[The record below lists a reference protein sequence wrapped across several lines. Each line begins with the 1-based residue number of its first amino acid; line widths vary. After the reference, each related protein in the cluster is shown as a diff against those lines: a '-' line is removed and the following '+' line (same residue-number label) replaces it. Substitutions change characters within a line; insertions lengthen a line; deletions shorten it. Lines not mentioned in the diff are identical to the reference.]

1 MYNIRRMR
9 RIAGA
14 ALLLPVLLLF
24 AMPDVFA
31 RSQTIGN
38 WYDELLNAGS
48 GSANTNDT
56 LTMNGYSTAYLNMSQ
71 NWYLKELTILNDYA
85 VSEALLSFYVQRSL
99 TITDKTTLADG
110 AELLIKNAVNFD
122 FGTVVVDGSSA
133 TINLVASSLTGVIT
147 LSGDNEDTLTLL
159 NNTAGMTIS
168 AGNSGA
174 LKIYKLET
182 ANSITLDSSLNA
194 ITIGAGGTVFSSGS
208 QTLTTTGSNAIAL
221 GTVTG
226 SGSIVLGGSGT
237 RSLAGTSIT
246 TLQVIGSGT
255 VTASGALTVGT
266 LDIDQTFEL
275 ATGEYDFSAGT
286 TDIAS
291 GKTLTV
297 GGNATIDLGTLIAG
311 TSTLVTTGN
320 VAFTSN
326 ASGLTL
332 QTAGASTISASGG
345 DIIVGTLDIDAATTL
360 DSTGAA
366 ITAGS
371 TDIATDITLTVTGGG
386 TVNLGTVTSSGSGNG
401 NLTTSGTDLTTG
413 SMTAGVVTVDGN
425 LTASG
430 DVIVGSLNV
439 SGDVEVTGAGV
450 IANSDITVGGT
461 LSTVTSGNVNA
472 VNVTAGAINLASNLL
487 VSGNITTNGS
497 STATLVAYGLVV
509 SGDCVLDTAGTV
521 TIGADGTT
529 VEAGKTLTLST
540 GTASDNFG
548 SVTLESGSTLDITSS
563 SAKSFSGFDVSA
575 GNATIKVGSQST
587 AKLGSLDFSGTAAS
601 GVLVL
606 DFGSSEAADSGAKV
620 TGTIIDS
627 ATKVTGTAAQL
638 VNVYGINGVSGT
650 TYTHVFSTAIS
661 STGDSFEDGDTLN
674 TEDAYRLYTLTN
686 NATGVIVTTNTAA
699 VDSAVEGG
707 GGSARAAAGFTYLL
721 NNQIDFNTEGQEFV
735 DRFNNLSG
743 SALGRAANE
752 LVGEGATTAA
762 MQAALSGVS
771 QAVAAVSSQ
780 MSAFRSGGMAS
791 ALASNFSSGGAT
803 AALGDMADA
812 DTLAESYEAVT
823 EEDGAET
830 EEIYN
835 KVRVWSNVYG
845 GWGDQGS
852 EGYMSGYD
860 FYNVGVMCGLD
871 YAFGSELRV
880 GALFGYTYNKTK
892 VYYNQG
898 NSTDNVLRIGVY
910 AAYNW
915 DDFFIDLSPTAG
927 IHLLESERNLIVN
940 GLTAKGERTGV
951 DFNLTG
957 TIGYDFELPY
967 EFTVTPSYSL
977 GYTRFYDPEY
987 SETGAGAGNLKV
999 DSFTSNSL
1007 LQDIGIKA
1015 GRLFSVSD
1023 SLAFLPEVWGG
1034 WEVEYLNTGGMRN
1047 STTAAV
1053 IGGQTYATTMNG
1065 MATHRGYWGAG
1076 LTALVNDNISVFGR
1090 YDHKIW
1096 HKGYNAGFSA
1106 GIKID
1111 F

>member
-14 ALLLPVLLLF
+14 ALLLPVVLLF

-48 GSANTNDT
+48 GSVNTNDT

-85 VSEALLSFYVQRSL
+85 VSEALLSFYVQKSL

-147 LSGDNEDTLTLL
+147 LSGDNEDTLTLASH
-159 NNTAGMTIS
+159 TAGMTIS

-208 QTLTTTGSNAIAL
+208 QTLTTAGSNAIAL

-226 SGSIVLGGSGT
+226 SGSIVLGGSGA

-246 TLQVIGSGT
+246 TLQVAGSGT

-266 LDIDQTFEL
+266 LDIDQTVEL
-275 ATGEYDFSAGT
+275 ATGEYDFSAGS

-297 GGNATIDLGTLIAG
+297 GGNATIDLGTLTAG

-345 DIIVGTLDIDAATTL
+345 DISVGTLDIDAATTL

-366 ITAGS
+366 ITAGA

-401 NLTTSGTDLTTG
+401 NLTTDSTDLTTG
-413 SMTAGVVTVDGN
+413 SLTAGVVTVDGK

-548 SVTLESGSTLDITSS
+548 SVTLESGSTLDITSC
-563 SAKSFSGFDVSA
+563 SAKNFSGFDLSA

-627 ATKVTGTAAQL
+627 GIKVTGTAAQL

-699 VDSAVEGG
+699 VDSAVERG

-721 NNQIDFNTEGQEFV
+721 DNQSGFNTEGQEFV

-752 LVGEGATTAA
+752 LVGEGATTAT

-780 MSAFRSGGMAS
+780 MSALRSGGMAS
-791 ALASNFSSGGAT
+791 ALASSFSSGGAT

-812 DTLAESYEAVT
+812 DTLAESYEAVA
-823 EEDGAET
+823 DGAET
-830 EEIYN
+830 EEIYH

-845 GWGDQGS
+845 GWGDQDS

-860 FYNVGVMCGLD
+860 FYNAGVMCGLD
-871 YAFGSELRV
+871 YALGSELRV
-880 GALFGYTYNKTK
+880 GALFGYTYNKTR
-892 VYYNQG
+892 VYNNQG
-898 NSTDNVLRIGVY
+898 ESTDNVLRLGAY

-915 DDFFIDLSPTAG
+915 DNFFIDLSPTAG
-927 IHLLESERNLIVN
+927 IHLLESKRNLIVN
-940 GLTAKGERTGV
+940 GQTAEGERTGV

-957 TIGYDFELPY
+957 SLGYDFELPY
-967 EFTVTPSYSL
+967 EFTITPSYSL

-987 SETGAGAGNLKV
+987 SETGAGAGNLTV
-999 DSFTSNSL
+999 DSFVSNSL
-1007 LQDIGIKA
+1007 LQDIGVKA
-1015 GRLFSVSD
+1015 GRLFSVSEK
-1023 SLAFLPEVWGG
+1023 LAVLPEVWGG

-1053 IGGQTYATTMNG
+1053 IGGQTYATTLNG
-1065 MATHRGYWGAG
+1065 MATHRGYLGAG
-1076 LTALVNDNISVFGR
+1076 LTALVADNISVFGR

-1096 HKGYNAGFSA
+1096 DKGYNAGFSA